1 MAERDHVALVA
12 DLVKE
17 AENYRDEL
25 SADRTKALEY
35 YEGKMVDTP
44 SDKGRSSVVSRDVRS
59 TVQKVLPALSRVFL
73 ANERIVEFQPAQQ
86 GDELAA
92 EQATDYLNS
101 VVFIET
107 NGPRIIEDSIHD
119 ALKVRN
125 AVVEWEYE
133 EKTCVTTSRHTGLS
147 EEAFAQ
153 IVAEEGVEVL
163 EHTERAE
170 MIDDVPQP
178 VHDFKIKRKKVER
191 RPRVECVPLEQFLI
205 HPDALDEDTAALIGR
220 ARPLRRSDLVAMG
233 YDKDVVDRLPAKGSD
248 ATMDEAED
256 MARRGFV
263 EGSKN
268 QIAHELEEIEY
279 YCVYARID
287 KDGDGIAELRR
298 MCFGG
303 KIATETLLDDEEA
316 DDVPYAIIKAKAKP
330 HQWEGVSIADD
341 MMDIQRIKTVLLRG
355 TMDNLYWQNNQQLA
369 VRSDLIEPESVAAV
383 TTPQF
388 GQTVFLK
395 PGATV
400 NEAIQPIIVPFI
412 AKESFGMMEYL
423 AKEGQDRTGINDAS
437 GGLPP
442 DALQNV
448 TAKASAMIEQ
458 SGIGQTELMARTLAT
473 GFRRMF
479 RGLLK
484 LIIKHQDKPRSV
496 RLRNEWVE
504 FDPRSWNSDMDC
516 TVNTGLGAG
525 TRERDVA
532 VMTNILALQ
541 EKVIAGFGPDNP
553 YVTPQNLGNAL
564 FRIAE
569 AGGLRTP
576 DLYFSK
582 PTDEQVMQMKEAM
595 ANKPDPE
602 MMKIQAKTQAD
613 IQIKQ
618 MDMQAQQFKER
629 VQGEAAVM
637 EARERAQIEA
647 QDKEAERALKKYEID
662 TRAQVE
668 LLKLEKQQAFE
679 REKAQAVTQENPL
692 DRERMVMEF
701 DLKREL
707 AEREFMLK
715 RDLGYADA
723 ALRAQQGMAKASTE
737 AEGAEQQAGG
747 LDAVMAGFSELAN
760 SIREVGGAIIQ
771 SNSRAK
777 TVKTPDGRAYE
788 IG

>member
-59 TVQKVLPALSRVFL
+59 TVQKVLPAVSRVFL

-170 MIDDVPQP
+170 MIDGVPQP

-423 AKEGQDRTGINDAS
+423 DKEGQDRTGINDAS

-484 LIIKHQDKPRSV
+484 LIIKHPGQ
-496 RLRNEWVE
+496 
-504 FDPRSWNSDMDC
+504 
-516 TVNTGLGAG
+516 
-525 TRERDVA
+525 
-532 VMTNILALQ
+532 
-541 EKVIAGFGPDNP
+541 
-553 YVTPQNLGNAL
+553 
-564 FRIAE
+564 
-569 AGGLRTP
+569 
-576 DLYFSK
+576 
-582 PTDEQVMQMKEAM
+582 
-595 ANKPDPE
+595 
-602 MMKIQAKTQAD
+602 
-613 IQIKQ
+613 
-618 MDMQAQQFKER
+618 
-629 VQGEAAVM
+629 
-637 EARERAQIEA
+637 
-647 QDKEAERALKKYEID
+647 
-662 TRAQVE
+662 
-668 LLKLEKQQAFE
+668 
-679 REKAQAVTQENPL
+679 
-692 DRERMVMEF
+692 
-701 DLKREL
+701 
-707 AEREFMLK
+707 
-715 RDLGYADA
+715 A
-723 ALRAQQGMAKASTE
+723 ALCPPAQ
-737 AEGAEQQAGG
+737 
-747 LDAVMAGFSELAN
+747 
-760 SIREVGGAIIQ
+760 
-771 SNSRAK
+771 
-777 TVKTPDGRAYE
+777 
-788 IG
+788 